1 MAVKISDLAKKLEMS
16 EKELR
21 AKSKI
26 LGVDIDAEETEI
38 DEEIAELLEM
48 ELSGTEK
55 DTADVYD
62 EMMANQMDREIVKT
76 QRKKTAG
83 SSKKEVKKD
92 KVASS
97 SDLKNKIIEI
107 EETISVKELAEKAEL
122 SPAKIIGELMK
133 NGILANIN
141 QLLDYET
148 ASIISDDLGLKLKR
162 KRASA
167 SIEDIFQGNLESLLK
182 EDDSSVLEKRAP
194 VVSVMGHVD
203 HGKTKLLDA
212 IRHTNVVAG
221 EAGGIT
227 QHIGAYQVAVPSEK
241 PELKGKI
248 ITFLDTPGHEAFTSM
263 RARGAKATDVAI
275 LVVAADEGVKPQTIE
290 AINHAREAG
299 IPIIVAINKID
310 KENSNLDKVKGELAE
325 QGLQPEDWSGDTVMV
340 PVSAMTGEGVTTLL
354 EMILLTTDMA
364 DLKANPN
371 RPAVGTVIEA
381 DLDPNFGPV
390 ATVLINTGTLH
401 IMDNIIVGS
410 TYGRVKAMIDHTGKK
425 LKEVGP
431 SGVARLAGLH
441 ETPKSGDILQVVGSD
456 KEARLQSVKIKEM
469 LKNRDYQKR
478 GLGVDELMSMIQ
490 QGKLKTLKLIIKA
503 DTKGSLEAIKQSLA
517 DIKSDDVAI
526 KVVHS
531 GVGAITES
539 DVMMAVAGGGIV
551 AGFHVEANSHV
562 KKVAEREN
570 VEVVIYKVIYEL
582 IDDVKKLL
590 TGLLEPEI
598 IINELGKIQLKG
610 IFFTGKGEMIV
621 GGKVIEGR
629 LEKDATLR
637 VFRGEETIGTG
648 KLTALKV
655 VNENVKE
662 VHDGQE
668 CGITYKG
675 DVKLME
681 GDVLEAFKEEKRI
694 KTLG

>member
-1 MAVKISDLAKKLEMS
+1 MAVKVSDLAKKLEMS
-16 EKELR
+16 EKEFI
-21 AKSKI
+21 AKSKT
-26 LGVDIDAEETEI
+26 LGVDITE
-38 DEEIAELLEM
+38 DEIGDEVAELLEM
-48 ELSGTEK
+48 ELADEEK
-55 DTADVYD
+55 DTAEVYD
-62 EMMANQMDREIVKT
+62 EMIAQEMEKEIVKK

-83 SSKKEVKKD
+83 KKATKKKTTEVETDTVSGKT
-92 KVASS
+92 V
-97 SDLKNKIIEI
+97 EI
-107 EETISVKELAEKAEL
+107 EDTISVKEFAEKAEL
-122 SPAKIIGELMK
+122 SAAKVIGELMK

-141 QLLDYET
+141 QQLDFET
-148 ASIISDDLGLKLKR
+148 ASVIAEDLGLKLKR
-162 KRASA
+162 KRSTASV
-167 SIEDIFQGNLESLLK
+167 EDIFQGNLESLL
-182 EDDSSVLEKRAP
+182 EDDASVLEKRPP

-212 IRHTNVVAG
+212 IRDTNVVDG

-241 PELKGKI
+241 KELKGKI

-290 AINHAREAG
+290 AINHAKEAG

-310 KENSNLDKVKGELAE
+310 KENSNPDRVKTELSQE
-325 QGLQPEDWSGDTVMV
+325 GLQPEDWGGDTVMV

-364 DLKANPN
+364 ELKANPA

-381 DLDPNFGPV
+381 DLDPSFGPV
-390 ATVLINTGTLH
+390 ATVLVNTGMLRV
-401 IMDNIIVGS
+401 MDNVIVGS

-431 SGVARLAGLH
+431 SGVARLAGLN

-456 KEARLQSVKIKEM
+456 KEARLQAIKIKEL
-469 LKNRDYQKR
+469 LKNQEYLKL
-478 GLGVDELMSMIQ
+478 GLGVTDIMSLIQ

-503 DTKGSLEAIKQSLA
+503 DTKGSLEAIRQALA
-517 DIKSDDVAI
+517 EIKSDDVAI

-531 GVGAITES
+531 GVGSVTEG
-539 DVMMAVAGGGIV
+539 DVMMASAGAGIV
-551 AGFHVEANSHV
+551 VGFHVDAGAHV
-562 KKVAEREN
+562 KKMAEREN
-570 VEVVIYKVIYEL
+570 VEVVLYKVIYEL

-590 TGLLEPEI
+590 TGMLEPEI
-598 IINELGKIQLKG
+598 VVTELGKLELKG
-610 IFFTGKGEMIV
+610 IFFTGKKDMIV
-621 GGKVIEGR
+621 GGKVIEGK
-629 LEKDATLR
+629 LEKDADLR
-637 VFRGEETIGTG
+637 VFRDEEQIGEG
-648 KLTALKV
+648 KMTELKV
-655 VNENVKE
+655 VKEEVKE
-662 VHDGQE
+662 VEEGQE
-668 CGITYKG
+668 CGIKYEG
-675 DVKLME
+675 AVKLQE

>member
-1 MAVKISDLAKKLEMS
+1 MATKVSDLAKKLDMS
-16 EKELR
+16 EKEFI
-21 AKSKI
+21 AKSKA
-26 LGVDIDAEETEI
+26 LGVDITE
-38 DEEIAELLEM
+38 DEIEDEVAELLEM
-48 ELSGTEK
+48 ELADSEK
-55 DTADVYD
+55 DTAEVYD
-62 EMMANQMDREIVKT
+62 EMIAKEMEREIVKK

-83 SSKKEVKKD
+83 KKTKSDKKDADVKKSTSG
-92 KVASS
+92 KT
-97 SDLKNKIIEI
+97 IEI
-107 EETISVKELAEKAEL
+107 EDTISVKEFAEKAEL
-122 SPAKIIGELMK
+122 SAAKIIGELMK

-148 ASIISDDLGLKLKR
+148 ASVIADELGLKLKR
-162 KRASA
+162 KRTSA
-167 SIEDIFQGNLESLLK
+167 SVEDIFQGNLESLLE
-182 EDDSSVLEKRAP
+182 EDDASVLEKRPP

-203 HGKTKLLDA
+203 HGKTKLLDT
-212 IRHTNVVAG
+212 IRDANVIAG

-290 AINHAREAG
+290 AMNHAKEAG
-299 IPIIVAINKID
+299 IPIIVAINKTD
-310 KENSNLDKVKGELAE
+310 KENANPDKVKTELSQ
-325 QGLQPEDWSGDTVMV
+325 QGLQPEDWGGDTVMV

-364 DLKANPN
+364 ELKANPN

-381 DLDPNFGPV
+381 DLDPSFGPV
-390 ATVLINTGTLH
+390 ATVLINTGTLKV
-401 IMDNIIVGS
+401 MDNIIIGS

-425 LKEVGP
+425 LKELGP
-431 SGVARLAGLH
+431 SGVARLAGLN

-469 LKNRDYQKR
+469 LKNRDFQKR

-503 DTKGSLEAIKQSLA
+503 DTKGSLEAIRQALA
-517 DIKSDDVAI
+517 EIKSDDVAI
-526 KVVHS
+526 KIVHS
-531 GVGAITES
+531 GVGSITES
-539 DVMMAVAGGGIV
+539 DVMMASAGAGIV
-551 AGFHVEANSHV
+551 TGFHVDAGSHV
-562 KKVAEREN
+562 KKMAEREN
-570 VEVVIYKVIYEL
+570 VEVVVYKVIYEL

-590 TGLLEPEI
+590 TGMLEPEI
-598 IINELGKIQLKG
+598 VVNELGKLKLKG

-621 GGKVIEGR
+621 GGIVTEGR
-629 LEKDATLR
+629 LEKDASLR
-637 VFRGEETIGTG
+637 VFRDDEQIGEGQ
-648 KLTALKV
+648 LTALKV
-655 VNENVKE
+655 VNEDVTE
-662 VHDGQE
+662 VNENQE

-675 DVKLME
+675 DVKLQE
-681 GDVLEAFKEEKRI
+681 GDILEAFKEEKRI

>member
-1 MAVKISDLAKKLEMS
+1 MAVKVSDLAKKLEMS
-16 EKELR
+16 EKEFI
-21 AKSKI
+21 AKSKT
-26 LGVDIDAEETEI
+26 LGVDITE
-38 DEEIAELLEM
+38 DEIGDEVAELLEM
-48 ELSGTEK
+48 ELADEEK
-55 DTADVYD
+55 DTAEVYD
-62 EMMANQMDREIVKT
+62 EMIAQEMEKEIVKK

-83 SSKKEVKKD
+83 KKATKKKTTEVETDTVSGKT
-92 KVASS
+92 V
-97 SDLKNKIIEI
+97 EI
-107 EETISVKELAEKAEL
+107 EDTISVKEFAEKAEL
-122 SPAKIIGELMK
+122 SAAKVIGELMK

-141 QLLDYET
+141 QQLDFET
-148 ASIISDDLGLKLKR
+148 ASVIAEDLGLKLKR
-162 KRASA
+162 KRSTASV
-167 SIEDIFQGNLESLLK
+167 EDIFQGNLESLL
-182 EDDSSVLEKRAP
+182 EDDASVLEKRPP

-212 IRHTNVVAG
+212 IRDTNVVDG

-241 PELKGKI
+241 KELKGKI

-290 AINHAREAG
+290 AINHAKEAG

-310 KENSNLDKVKGELAE
+310 KENSNPDRVKTELSQE
-325 QGLQPEDWSGDTVMV
+325 GLQPEDWGGDTVMV

-364 DLKANPN
+364 ELKANPA

-381 DLDPNFGPV
+381 DLDPSFGPV
-390 ATVLINTGTLH
+390 ATVLVNTGMLRV
-401 IMDNIIVGS
+401 MDNVIVGS

-431 SGVARLAGLH
+431 SGVARLAGLN

-456 KEARLQSVKIKEM
+456 KEARLQAIKIKEL
-469 LKNRDYQKR
+469 LKNQEYLKL
-478 GLGVDELMSMIQ
+478 GLGVTDIMSLIQ

-503 DTKGSLEAIKQSLA
+503 DTKGSLEAIRQALA
-517 DIKSDDVAI
+517 EIKSDDVAI

-531 GVGAITES
+531 GVGSVTEG
-539 DVMMAVAGGGIV
+539 DVMMASAGAGIV
-551 AGFHVEANSHV
+551 VGFHVDAGAHV
-562 KKVAEREN
+562 KKMAEREN
-570 VEVVIYKVIYEL
+570 VEVVLYKVIYEL

-590 TGLLEPEI
+590 TGMLEPEI
-598 IINELGKIQLKG
+598 VVTELGKLELKG
-610 IFFTGKGEMIV
+610 IFFTGKKDMIV
-621 GGKVIEGR
+621 GGKVIEGK
-629 LEKDATLR
+629 LEKDADLR
-637 VFRGEETIGTG
+637 VFRDEEQIGEG
-648 KLTALKV
+648 KMTELKV
-655 VNENVKE
+655 VKEDVKE
-662 VHDGQE
+662 VEEGQE
-668 CGITYKG
+668 CGIKYEG
-675 DVKLME
+675 AVKLQE

>member
-1 MAVKISDLAKKLEMS
+1 MAVKVSDLAKKLEMS
-16 EKELR
+16 EKEFI
-21 AKSKI
+21 AKSKT
-26 LGVDIDAEETEI
+26 LGVDITE
-38 DEEIAELLEM
+38 DEIGDEVAELLEM
-48 ELSGTEK
+48 ELADEEK
-55 DTADVYD
+55 DTAEVYD
-62 EMMANQMDREIVKT
+62 EMIAQEMEKEIVKK

-83 SSKKEVKKD
+83 KKATKKKTEEIKTD
-92 KVASS
+92 TVSGKTV
-97 SDLKNKIIEI
+97 EI
-107 EETISVKELAEKAEL
+107 EDTISVKEFAEKAEL
-122 SPAKIIGELMK
+122 SAAKVIGELMK

-141 QLLDYET
+141 QQLDFET
-148 ASIISDDLGLKLKR
+148 ASVIAEDLGLKLKR
-162 KRASA
+162 KRSTASV
-167 SIEDIFQGNLESLLK
+167 EDIFQGNLESLL
-182 EDDSSVLEKRAP
+182 EDDASVLEKRPP

-212 IRHTNVVAG
+212 IRDTNVVDG

-241 PELKGKI
+241 KELKGKI

-290 AINHAREAG
+290 AINHAKEAG

-310 KENSNLDKVKGELAE
+310 KENSNPDRVKTELSQE
-325 QGLQPEDWSGDTVMV
+325 GLQPEDWGGDTVMV

-364 DLKANPN
+364 ELKANPA

-381 DLDPNFGPV
+381 DLDPSFGPV
-390 ATVLINTGTLH
+390 ATVLVNTGMLRV
-401 IMDNIIVGS
+401 MDNVIVGS

-431 SGVARLAGLH
+431 SGVARLAGLN

-456 KEARLQSVKIKEM
+456 KEARLQAIKIKEL
-469 LKNRDYQKR
+469 LKNQEYLKL
-478 GLGVDELMSMIQ
+478 GLGVTDIMSLIQ

-503 DTKGSLEAIKQSLA
+503 DTKGSLEAIRQALA
-517 DIKSDDVAI
+517 EIKSDDVAI

-531 GVGAITES
+531 GVGSVTEG
-539 DVMMAVAGGGIV
+539 DVMMASAGAGIV
-551 AGFHVEANSHV
+551 VGFHVDAGAHV
-562 KKVAEREN
+562 KKMAEREN
-570 VEVVIYKVIYEL
+570 VEVVLYKVIYEL

-590 TGLLEPEI
+590 TGMLEPEI
-598 IINELGKIQLKG
+598 VVTELGKLELKG
-610 IFFTGKGEMIV
+610 IFFTGKKDMIV
-621 GGKVIEGR
+621 GGKVIEGK
-629 LEKDATLR
+629 LEKDADLR
-637 VFRGEETIGTG
+637 VFRDEEQIGEG
-648 KLTALKV
+648 KMTELKV
-655 VNENVKE
+655 VKEDVKE
-662 VHDGQE
+662 VEEGQE
-668 CGITYKG
+668 CGIKYEG
-675 DVKLME
+675 AVKLQE